1 MNVGGDLVPL
11 RVRHRLGWFDVK
23 DTASGRCLDPVE
35 VASPS
40 PWASI
45 HEIGFLCA
53 CHVNWGRQL
62 EGWITT
68 LIPVRSIL

>member
-1 MNVGGDLVPL
+1 MGI
-11 RVRHRLGWFDVK
+11 RHRLGWFDVK
-23 DTASGRCLDPVE
+23 NTASDRCLDPVE

-45 HEIGFLCA
+45 HEIGFLCT

-62 EGWITT
+62 EGHDHNAYPRALHSTAQPEEWD
-68 LIPVRSIL
+68 